1 MRRFFITAFS
11 LMIISSAY
19 ATELPRL
26 YKGIRPLGMG
36 GAFTAVADDQNALF
50 YNPAGLDKVDGW
62 GLGIVPLQVEVGEN
76 GWDFYN
82 DYTDADLEATDEVIQ
97 LLRDYSG
104 KYVHYGASSFP
115 YFVMKHVAVG
125 LLGQGNVNIKARPN
139 VLKAEVDAFGTYG
152 FNAGTGWGFLDGQIR
167 VGGAVK
173 FVNAYRLYETYGVA
187 DITASDFDERIKDD
201 KKEGSG
207 LGFDLG
213 IMAEAPVLLK
223 PTFGIMIQNLTD
235 TDLGD
240 AGELPQQLNMGLSIG
255 HSVAGFG
262 FNAAADW
269 VDVTNNIGDD
279 DDLPKRLHF
288 GLEGYLPMILSVRAG
303 LYQGYGSFG
312 VTIDLWALKVNYAQ
326 YTEEVG
332 SAAGMMPDKRYVVSA
347 SLGW

>member
-1 MRRFFITAFS
+1 MV
-11 LMIISSAY
+11 ISA
-19 ATELPRL
+19 ANAAELPRL

-62 GLGIVPLQVEVGEN
+62 GMEVVPLQVEVGEN
-76 GWDFYN
+76 GLDFYR
-82 DYTDADLEATDEVIQ
+82 DVSDADLEDTSEAIQ

-115 YFVMKHVAVG
+115 YFVMRRVAVG
-125 LLGQGNVNIKARPN
+125 LLGQGNVNVKARPN
-139 VLKAEVDAFGTYG
+139 VLKADVDAFGSYG
-152 FNAGTGWGFLDGQIR
+152 FNAGTGWGFLDGAIR

-173 FVNAYRLYETYGVA
+173 FLNAYRLYESYGVT
-187 DITASDFDERIKDD
+187 DITNDIGERIKDD

-207 LGFDLG
+207 LGFDVG

-223 PTFGIMIQNLTD
+223 PTLGIMIQNISD

-269 VDVTNNIGDD
+269 IDVTNNIGED
-279 DDLPKRLHF
+279 DDLAKRLHF
-288 GLEGYLPMILSVRAG
+288 GVEGYLPMILSVRAG

-312 VTIDLWALKVNYAQ
+312 ATIDLWALKVNYAQ

-332 SAAGMMPDKRYVVSA
+332 SAAGMQPDKRYVVSA